1 MNVKLEIISQKLTE
15 LNYLKIYKDSNNE
28 IDDNDNSII
37 KGYNYLLKMPISQL
51 TLDRKIILEKEVN
64 DIKNILDKL
73 KNYNINNIWFDE
85 LSILNTKWNEH
96 KNIII
101 DDYIYDKSFNISK
114 FKKKTK

>member
-1 MNVKLEIISQKLTE
+1 
-15 LNYLKIYKDSNNE
+15 
-28 IDDNDNSII
+28 
-37 KGYNYLLKMPISQL
+37 

-101 DDYIYDKSFNISK
+101 DDYIYDKSFNIYK